1 MARRAIVN
9 IARSGAEGGAVLTV
23 QLEDGIRFPREF
35 YGGSQVGVAGTTF
48 GPTPRQSLIG
58 ENVKFMNVMRLTELV
73 QDPGQSE
80 GVQLVLAAT

>member
-1 MARRAIVN
+1 MRTASAFRA
-9 IARSGAEGGAVLTV
+9 S
-23 QLEDGIRFPREF
+23 F

-58 ENVKFMNVMRLTELV
+58 ENVKFMNVTRLTELA

-80 GVQLVLAAT
+80 RVQLVTCTT